1 MQQKEYETW
10 LCGIKGIGI
19 GKIQRL
25 LEHFSSAEEIYFATE
40 EDLLKVKG
48 IRKREIHII
57 IEDRQKFSID
67 ANYRMLEDY
76 GMKSVCYL
84 SEDYPECCKNL
95 YSPPKQI
102 YYIGR
107 LPEEKY
113 RISIVGARACSHYGK
128 EQARYFA
135 YTLAKAGVGIISGMA
150 RGIDGWA
157 HQGALESGGKTYAI
171 LGNSAEICYPNE
183 HEKLYQSI
191 REYGGILSEYPPG
204 TEARPGYF
212 PMRNRLI
219 SAFANGVLVVE
230 AMRRS
235 GSLITAG
242 EALEQGKDVFVV
254 PGRVGDKLSEGCNE
268 LIKQGANLVTSPKDI
283 ADYYGIKGEEEKEKS
298 EFSNFCLESEEKMVY
313 ASLRLEPKHVNALA
327 KELKIGLPQLMK
339 SIYALHMKGLI
350 LEVGNHYY
358 IKNSVHSEKRN

>member
-1 MQQKEYETW
+1 MKQSEYEMW

-19 GKIQRL
+19 SKIKSL
-25 LEHFSSAEEIYFATE
+25 MEHFSSAKEIYMATE
-40 EDLLKVKG
+40 EELSKVKG
-48 IRKREIHII
+48 IRKKEIHII
-57 IEDRQKFSID
+57 IEDRQKFSLNTNCPIP
-67 ANYRMLEDY
+67 EDY

-84 SEDYPECCKNL
+84 SEHYPKCCKNL

-102 YYIGR
+102 YYIGK

-113 RISIVGARACSHYGK
+113 RISIVGARNCSHYGK

-135 YTLAKAGVGIISGMA
+135 YVLAKAGVGIISGMA

-157 HQGALESGGKTYAI
+157 HQGALESGGMTYAI
-171 LGNSAEICYPNE
+171 LGNSAEICYPKE
-183 HEKLYQSI
+183 HERLYQSI
-191 REYGGILSEYPPG
+191 REHGGILSEYPPG

-219 SAFANGVLVVE
+219 SAFSNGVLVVE

-242 EALEQGKDVFVV
+242 EAVEQGKDVFVI
-254 PGRVGDKLSEGCNE
+254 PGRIGDKLSEGCNE
-268 LIKQGANLVTSPKDI
+268 LIKQGANLVTSPDDI
-283 ADYYGIKGEEEKEKS
+283 ADYYGIKREEKKENS

-313 ASLRLEPKHVNALA
+313 ASLRLEPKHVNTLER
-327 KELKIGLPQLMK
+327 ELKIGLPRLMK
-339 SIYALHMKGLI
+339 SIYALHKKGLI

-358 IKNSVHSEKRN
+358 IKNSVRSEKSN